1 MLTIDRLVVR
11 GKISRRSNVD
21 QTLIDRIT
29 REELAVECSRQ
40 LNQSWPVQS
49 RAARIRQLRVRLS
62 IPASQL
68 QRDSF
73 VKAWTAAFL
82 RELFAALAHPH
93 NIEIVQFQSRAEY
106 VAAAIRDL
114 LNGDTGQ
121 RWAYQEFEHLFDT
134 SIAETVLHLFRREQA
149 QLVPILLIL
158 EDWSLLDQLLVVW
171 DEAGLEQ
178 FFIVIAGQDG
188 EKRPAIEDL
197 IRAWQL
203 FLECHPGEVE
213 LAAGSSLIQGRIAL
227 KLFLSAARRI
237 DEKNATLPGTIFQAL
252 RILRALLNL
261 LRTATNSLHSLT
273 DLGGPAGDSNS
284 PSQIRPGSAVE
295 IRNSIPARSDE
306 VDLLN
311 EFWSMI
317 ASAPDP
323 SRAAFVDVL
332 HKLTSATN
340 SASQR
345 RQLAELENVLVSGRS
360 ENQSSL
366 AALIADL
373 TSVPSHSPE
382 SKWIP
387 TDCAGLF
394 LLVRV
399 LDKLGWEDD
408 LARSS
413 LGATYGPPLLT
424 YTLSGIATAVLGRF
438 NEELAYLDPGI
449 TLFSGWLGAPDLR
462 GFRVFLAAGSVETR
476 QAFLGELLTQSVA
489 IEYSA
494 AWQTCFDALG
504 NYVIREFTEQIR
516 CFGKPSRSFI
526 IKNFVALP
534 GRILIEEK
542 RLVVMFTSSPLHV
555 VIHLSGLDYPIESVS
570 WLGGRRIEFQADG
583 F

>member
-1 MLTIDRLVVR
+1 
-11 GKISRRSNVD
+11 
-21 QTLIDRIT
+21 
-29 REELAVECSRQ
+29 
-40 LNQSWPVQS
+40 
-49 RAARIRQLRVRLS
+49 
-62 IPASQL
+62 
-68 QRDSF
+68 
-73 VKAWTAAFL
+73 
-82 RELFAALAHPH
+82 
-93 NIEIVQFQSRAEY
+93 
-106 VAAAIRDL
+106 
-114 LNGDTGQ
+114 
-121 RWAYQEFEHLFDT
+121 
-134 SIAETVLHLFRREQA
+134 
-149 QLVPILLIL
+149 
-158 EDWSLLDQLLVVW
+158 
-171 DEAGLEQ
+171 
-178 FFIVIAGQDG
+178 
-188 EKRPAIEDL
+188 
-197 IRAWQL
+197 
-203 FLECHPGEVE
+203 
-213 LAAGSSLIQGRIAL
+213 
-227 KLFLSAARRI
+227 
-237 DEKNATLPGTIFQAL
+237 
-252 RILRALLNL
+252 
-261 LRTATNSLHSLT
+261 
-273 DLGGPAGDSNS
+273 
-284 PSQIRPGSAVE
+284 
-295 IRNSIPARSDE
+295 
-306 VDLLN
+306 
-311 EFWSMI
+311 MI

-323 SRAAFVDVL
+323 SRAAFADVL

-340 SASQR
+340 SASQS
-345 RQLAELENVLVSGRS
+345 RQLAELENILVSGRS
-360 ENQSSL
+360 ENRISL

-408 LARSS
+408 LARTSW
-413 LGATYGPPLLT
+413 GATYGPPLLT

-449 TLFSGWLGAPDLR
+449 ALFSGWLGAPDLR

-476 QAFLGELLTQSVA
+476 QAFLGGLLTQSAA